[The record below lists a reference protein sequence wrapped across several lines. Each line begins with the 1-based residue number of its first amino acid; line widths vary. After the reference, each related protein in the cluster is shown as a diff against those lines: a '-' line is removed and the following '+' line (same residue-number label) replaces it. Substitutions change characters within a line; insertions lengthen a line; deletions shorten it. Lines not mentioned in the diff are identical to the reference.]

1 MDHPNPPTTSYEPLE
16 NLLVTRD
23 ADAFIHISDRFDDL
37 LLYLTR
43 FHGPDRT
50 YAFVYADGCA
60 TLCAPRLFAEQAER
74 EFSGDVVRAVAD
86 QSATNPPH
94 RALEVLAEVDGTS
107 EVLVPDSISIS
118 AYRNLQEGLDGAEIG
133 TVESCTLGR
142 PRKTPAEQACHANVQ
157 RAAQQG
163 MARAEAI
170 LTEAERDG
178 DDLRWQGARLTTES
192 LRQQVNATLA
202 LHGVRDAG
210 NTVIGAGETCA
221 DLHFTGTDII
231 RPHETVL
238 LDISPRGPHGY
249 YGDCTRTFVVGDV
262 GDWETTAYEA
272 VVAAQDAALTALEGG
287 AGTSANAAQ
296 TAASRVLS
304 DYGFEV
310 GDVDVGMYH
319 GVGHGVGLSLH
330 EDPSLTSDTR
340 LEPGNVVTVE
350 PGIYD
355 STRGG
360 VRIED
365 LIVITEDGYENLT
378 EYPREITPT
387 SRQTDWDAK
396 SQ

>member
-1 MDHPNPPTTSYEPLE
+1 MDSPDPPTTPYEPLE
-16 NLLVTRD
+16 DLLATRD

-43 FHGPDRT
+43 FHGPDRP

-74 EFSGDVVRAVAD
+74 EFSGDAVRAVAD
-86 QSATNPPH
+86 QSATNASR
-94 RALEVLAEVDGTS
+94 RALEVLAEVDDTS
-107 EVLVPDSISIS
+107 HVLVPDSISIS
-118 AYRNLQEGLDGAEIG
+118 TYQDLREGLDEAEIG
-133 TVESCTLGR
+133 TVAACTLGR
-142 PRKTPAEQACHANVQ
+142 PQKTPAEQACHANVQ
-157 RAAQQG
+157 RAAQHG

-178 DDLRWQGARLTTES
+178 DELRWQGARLTTES

-221 DLHFTGTDII
+221 DLHFTGTDVI

-296 TAASRVLS
+296 TAASCVLS
-304 DYGFEV
+304 DRGFEV

-330 EDPSLTSDTR
+330 EDPSLTSDTP
-340 LEPGNVVTVE
+340 LGPGNVVTVE
-350 PGIYD
+350 PGVYD

-365 LIVITEDGYENLT
+365 LVVITEDGYENLT

-387 SRQTDWDAK
+387 SRQTDWDEGNR
-396 SQ
+396 